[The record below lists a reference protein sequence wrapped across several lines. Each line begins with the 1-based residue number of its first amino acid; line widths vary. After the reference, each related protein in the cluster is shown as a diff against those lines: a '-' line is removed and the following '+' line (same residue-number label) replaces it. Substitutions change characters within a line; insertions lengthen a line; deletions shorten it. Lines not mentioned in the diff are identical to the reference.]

1 MILTGKIVVFTAVF
15 FLFGCFTDPSVNNP
29 VSEPN
34 AYTEPAPLSKPD
46 FTKHSDGSYQF
57 STVYWASPRGV
68 AEDDWMAVYGGTVTE
83 VKNEVDDP
91 SDETSRK
98 FVSGS
103 IRVQKIFRNLPDS
116 SEIAIG
122 SIIRSED
129 FDGLKKGD
137 KAIVFIQDI
146 YEGGFVRAEIA
157 GANSKL
163 GFKVETWND
172 PIVTTLEKVAPCDKI
187 RIGWVEGHP
196 KDFRA
201 KLHDCLQE
209 RDQMILD
216 DPQISEIWK
225 QHDPEGFRTLL
236 EWREMRDEET
246 PN

>member
-1 MILTGKIVVFTAVF
+1 MILTGKIVVLAAVF
-15 FLFGCFTDPSVNNP
+15 FHFGCFTAPSVNVP
-29 VSEPN
+29 VSEPI
-34 AYTEPAPLSKPD
+34 AYTEPGKLSKPD
-46 FTKHSDGSYQF
+46 FIKKSDGSYEF
-57 STVYWASPRGV
+57 STVYWATPRGV
-68 AEDDWMAVYGGTVTE
+68 AEDDWKAVYGGTVTD
-83 VKNEVDDP
+83 VKKEVDDP

-103 IRVQKIFRNLPDS
+103 IRVEKIFRNLPDS

-122 SIIRSED
+122 SIVRSED

-137 KAIVFIQDI
+137 KAIIFIQDI
-146 YEGGFVRAEIA
+146 YENGFVRAEIA
-157 GANSKL
+157 GTNSKL

-172 PIVTTLEKVAPCDKI
+172 PIVTALEKVARCGKI

-201 KLHDCLQE
+201 KLHDCYQE
-209 RDQMILD
+209 LDQMILD

-225 QHDPEGFRTLL
+225 LHDPEGFRRLL
-236 EWREMRDEET
+236 ELRKMSDEET